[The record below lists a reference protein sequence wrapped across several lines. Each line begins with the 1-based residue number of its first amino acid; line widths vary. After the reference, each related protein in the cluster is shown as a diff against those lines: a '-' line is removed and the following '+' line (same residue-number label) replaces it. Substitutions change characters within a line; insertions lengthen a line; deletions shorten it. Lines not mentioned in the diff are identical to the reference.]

1 MFSIIWRTKNNKYI
15 SVFVQVIF
23 LLLYM
28 SIANAEP
35 TCNELVQNLQ
45 KKQEFIAL
53 NGGMWRYIEKDPL
66 LRNYSGKAI
75 QLDSRISKIFFTLEY
90 LCETQNGIPL
100 NDLAVYLSRN
110 LIEKSEDTFKDELR
124 LLGKTNQEINI
135 WFDFLEYAHKNKL
148 RTLNFSKIQDT
159 IKQTTPFIKEYTQL
173 PNYLTKKNSP
183 KFLQKKITALLVNID
198 YFLSNNSYL
207 SQALEEMSNAPYWDI
222 NESVGGS

>member
-1 MFSIIWRTKNNKYI
+1 MLPNKWRTKNYKQI
-15 SVFVQVIF
+15 LILSQAIF
-23 LLLYM
+23 LLSYI
-28 SIANAEP
+28 SFANAEP
-35 TCNELVQNLQ
+35 TCNELVKNL
-45 KKQEFIAL
+45 KKEQGFIAF
-53 NGGMWRYIEKDPL
+53 NGGMWGYLEKDPS

-110 LIEKSEDTFKDELR
+110 LIGKSVDTFKDELR

-135 WFDFLEYAHKNKL
+135 WFNFLEYAQKNKS

-159 IKQTTPFIKEYTQL
+159 IKQTTPLIKDYNQL
-173 PNYLTKKNSP
+173 TNSLAKDNSP
-183 KFLQKKITALLVNID
+183 KFLQKKISTLLVSID
-198 YFLSNNSYL
+198 YFLSSNSYIAQGL
-207 SQALEEMSNAPYWDI
+207 KEMSNTPYWDI

>member
-35 TCNELVQNLQ
+35 TCNKLVQNLQ

-173 PNYLTKKNSP
+173 PNYLTKKDSP
-183 KFLQKKITALLVNID
+183 KFLQKKIKTLLANID
-198 YFLSNNSYL
+198 YFLSNNLYIA
-207 SQALEEMSNAPYWDI
+207 QALEEMSNAPYWDI